1 MEREYAVPR
10 EQLERDVLSLARE
23 LRDKGLLV
31 VAREGR

>member
-1 MEREYAVPR
+1 MAREYTVPR

-31 VAREGR
+31 VTRDGR